1 MVTSSEDSE
10 GNCQICH
17 ICRSFPTRRL
27 VEVLRSRAPDIGI
40 SREPIHWAS
49 RTKSDHKIKLRFF
62 GTFCWN
68 ILETLCSACRFW
80 GFRQPQRHPERCW
93 FHPFNFSISALF
105 NETGSACPACD
116 NSHAGPVQ
124 ATKDGWPSICSKQAV
139 EHVLP
144 NLACHWGLKDI
155 EGYWKILKDIESETI
170 YLKLSETCWNST
182 FFSSLLMVKRPS
194 QRLCTRKRKRRRRRN
209 LSRLRGE
216 RWWNIAHT
224 HFEIGRETATE
235 TGNRSKNLNAKWVR
249 SWLHAWGVRFLLTL
263 QLIILHAA
271 LKFSL
276 WTQRGVSVRDG
287 Q

>member
-1 MVTSSEDSE
+1 MVTSSE

-17 ICRSFPTRRL
+17 ICRSFPSNLSNSSTRRGTSKPSTRHRHL
-27 VEVLRSRAPDIGI
+27 SRAYPL
-40 SREPIHWAS
+40 SKQNKVWS
-49 RTKSDHKIKLRFF
+49 QNKIWRLF

-80 GFRQPQRHPERCW
+80 A
-93 FHPFNFSISALF
+93 ISALF

-139 EHVLP
+139 EHVFTKSGMSLR
-144 NLACHWGLKDI
+144 I
-155 EGYWKILKDIESETI
+155 EGHWRILKDIESETI

-209 LSRLRGE
+209 LLRLRGE

-224 HFEIGRETATE
+224 FWNWERNCYW
-235 TGNRSKNLNAKWVR
+235 NR
-249 SWLHAWGVRFLLTL
+249 
-263 QLIILHAA
+263 
-271 LKFSL
+271 
-276 WTQRGVSVRDG
+276 
-287 Q
+287 